1 MVTTN
6 EPTANGV
13 TYGVHGQGRDKQC
26 YAEFGM
32 TASVPSRQWQSCIL
46 EGRILYIYLYFIT
59 GLIQTCT
66 SIYNTNNE

>member
-32 TASVPSRQWQSCIL
+32 IKVNRRDPRWQACL
-46 EGRILYIYLYFIT
+46 FEGKYF
-59 GLIQTCT
+59 
-66 SIYNTNNE
+66 